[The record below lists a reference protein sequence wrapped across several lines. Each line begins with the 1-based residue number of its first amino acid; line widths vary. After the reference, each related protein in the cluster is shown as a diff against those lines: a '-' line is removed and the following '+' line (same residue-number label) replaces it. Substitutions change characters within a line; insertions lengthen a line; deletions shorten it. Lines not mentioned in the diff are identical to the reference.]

1 MDFQQGEQER
11 ENGARI
17 AKILATFMDRV
28 EAMELADV
36 PAARGILLQ
45 MQAALAAEDV
55 GRALDDQGAWPQAI
69 ANGLDVAKVSTSL
82 FLALQATRQC
92 AMIAGGGPHDRIG
105 AVALTEPGGPR
116 AASVR
121 LAGPP
126 WRLNGR
132 KAFVTNG
139 PVADVLAVFA
149 AADGREVACVIPADS
164 PGVTRGPRIAM
175 PGLNGLTV
183 CDIEFSDVDVQPE
196 HIIEFAGKPNPR
208 ERYVLDADLTAAFA
222 CVGLMHRVLGAA
234 MAHASQ
240 HERGGRPV
248 LKYQEVG
255 FKLAEMLTATH
266 AADLLAMRA
275 TWMALTG
282 NPEAATLVRCAR
294 VFCAENAERVAI
306 GAMQVAAVQGYVAGG
321 LFERAWRDVRG
332 LAVAGTTL
340 EVARMAIADELL
352 GRV

>member
-139 PVADVLAVFA
+139 PVADVRPRQHGPEPSISGAGGA
-149 AADGREVACVIPADS
+149 SPAPRP
-164 PGVTRGPRIAM
+164 PGVHR
-175 PGLNGLTV
+175 
-183 CDIEFSDVDVQPE
+183 
-196 HIIEFAGKPNPR
+196 PNPSR
-208 ERYVLDADLTAAFA
+208 RFF
-222 CVGLMHRVLGAA
+222 
-234 MAHASQ
+234 
-240 HERGGRPV
+240 RG
-248 LKYQEVG
+248 
-255 FKLAEMLTATH
+255 F
-266 AADLLAMRA
+266 
-275 TWMALTG
+275 
-282 NPEAATLVRCAR
+282 
-294 VFCAENAERVAI
+294 
-306 GAMQVAAVQGYVAGG
+306 
-321 LFERAWRDVRG
+321 
-332 LAVAGTTL
+332 
-340 EVARMAIADELL
+340 
-352 GRV
+352 